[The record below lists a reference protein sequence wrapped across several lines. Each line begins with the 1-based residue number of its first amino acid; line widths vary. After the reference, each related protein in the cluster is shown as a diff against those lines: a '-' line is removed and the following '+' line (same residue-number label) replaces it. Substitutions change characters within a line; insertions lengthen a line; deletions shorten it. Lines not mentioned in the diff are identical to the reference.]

1 MSHEPTLECLLKEI
15 DGLVTLSP
23 SNFSMASKRG
33 AAICRAIEEL
43 KSAVEPN
50 ARQSDGLNQLSAAV
64 DRAAG
69 QLTQSLLNLRKD
81 GRLRGDWA
89 RFAQRDL
96 IRLKDEAL
104 ALREFLV
111 ANANS
116 FKPSSRASAR
126 PSVDLEKLL
135 EVLHEDNAISE
146 RTFVML
152 TAHLAQNGRSKP
164 KDPAIIEQ
172 ISRIHVHLSE
182 LHEIRRVSGNA

>member
-1 MSHEPTLECLLKEI
+1 MPHEPKLQGLLKEI
-15 DGLVTLSP
+15 DWLVKLSP
-23 SNFSMASKRG
+23 NSFSAAGNGGG
-33 AAICRAIEEL
+33 AVCKAIREFKDAIE
-43 KSAVEPN
+43 PN
-50 ARQSDGLNQLSAAV
+50 THQSDSLNQLYAAV

-69 QLTQSLLNLRKD
+69 QLTQSVLNLKKD

-89 RFAQRDL
+89 RFARRDL

-116 FKPSSRASAR
+116 FKPSSRANAM
-126 PSVDLEKLL
+126 PSVDLGEML
-135 EVLHEDNAISE
+135 EVLHNDGAISE

-152 TAHLAQNGRSKP
+152 TAHLSQNGRSKP

-172 ISRIHVHLSE
+172 ISRISTYLSE
-182 LHEIRRVSGNA
+182 LHEIRRVSGDA